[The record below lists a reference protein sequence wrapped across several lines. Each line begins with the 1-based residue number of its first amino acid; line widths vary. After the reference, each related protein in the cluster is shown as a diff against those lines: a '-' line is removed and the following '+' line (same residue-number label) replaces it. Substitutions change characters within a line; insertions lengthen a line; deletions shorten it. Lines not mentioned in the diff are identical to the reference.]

1 MRRPRSEAATAK
13 TQLLDAALAEA
24 QKKVAT
30 LKHAARD
37 VKAKL
42 KQAKKAARRAKKAVR
57 RARKAHD
64 AGGNATAEVTQAQTS
79 SAETQ
84 MMGTPVKSRPVK
96 KAKPVKTVKTVVKPA
111 KAATKTK
118 ATRRAKKKKA
128 PASGRGRT
136 IASGPA
142 SETPVPENILADAS
156 RAADWNQDE
165 WTADVAVKSE

>member
-1 MRRPRSEAATAK
+1 M
-13 TQLLDAALAEA
+13 
-24 QKKVAT
+24 V
-30 LKHAARD
+30 
-37 VKAKL
+37 
-42 KQAKKAARRAKKAVR
+42 
-57 RARKAHD
+57 
-64 AGGNATAEVTQAQTS
+64 
-79 SAETQ
+79 
-84 MMGTPVKSRPVK
+84 TPVKSRPVK
-96 KAKPVKTVKTVVKPA
+96 KAKPVKTVKTVVKPT

-136 IASGPA
+136 IASAPA